1 MQINQLLSAIT
12 QTIHSHLPDLKDV
25 STHAGR
31 FDLGEVKRVANHTP
45 TVKVALMEARDF
57 KPVETEQRDVS
68 LRLAAFVMVS
78 DSRKL
83 PKDEAAINIIEALS
97 LLIAEQRWGMDGV
110 LAANGIKASNLYSSQ
125 TDRQG
130 LAIWGITWDQV
141 MRLKSSIWQPN
152 QTFPSRLYV
161 ADEPSEYGQEDAYDL
176 LHE

>member
-12 QTIHSHLPDLKDV
+12 NTIHGHLPDLEDV

-31 FDLGEVKRVANHTP
+31 FDLTEVKRIANRLP
-45 TVKVALMEARDF
+45 TVKVALMEAREF
-57 KPVETEQRDVS
+57 KSVETEQRDVS

-83 PKDEAAINIIEALS
+83 PKDEAAINIIETLS
-97 LLIAEQRWGMDGV
+97 LLIAEQRWGVDGV
-110 LAANGIKASNLYSSQ
+110 LAASGIKASNLFSTQ

-141 MRLKSSIWQPN
+141 MRLKENIWQPSKII
-152 QTFPSRLYV
+152 PSRLYV
-161 ADEPSEYGQEDAYDL
+161 ADDPSEYGQEDDYDL

>member
-1 MQINQLLSAIT
+1 MQIYQLLSAIT

-31 FDLGEVKRVANHTP
+31 FDLGEVKRVANYTP
-45 TVKVALMEARDF
+45 AVKVALMEAWEF
-57 KPVETEQRDVS
+57 KSIETEQWDVS

-97 LLIAEQRWGMDGV
+97 LLIAEQRWGVEGV
-110 LAANGIKASNLYSSQ
+110 LAASGIKASNLFSTQ

-130 LAIWGITWDQV
+130 LAIWGVTWDQV
-141 MRLKSSIWQPN
+141 MRLKENIWQPS
-152 QTFPSRLYV
+152 QVIPSRLYV
-161 ADEPSEYGQEDAYDL
+161 ADDESEFGQEERYDL
-176 LHE
+176 LNG